1 MIGRIKVVERGS
13 DSVGAEITQNL
24 LGFFG
29 DSLGAM
35 DLRAGDGFV
44 EIDEDAGEMG
54 PGGELGLIEIGGS
67 GGEA

>member
-1 MIGRIKVVERGS
+1 MVERGS
-13 DSVGAEITQNL
+13 DSVGAGITQNHW
-24 LGFFG
+24 GFFG
-29 DSLGAM
+29 DSFGAV